1 MFLDLARKR
10 YSLRSFLIK
19 EIEREKLEYVVEA
32 ARYAPSACNLQPVK
46 FYVVTDKDMLSK
58 IHQAYPREWF
68 KKAPCV
74 IVAVGDRQSSW
85 KRADGKDHVDVDVA
99 ISVDH
104 LTLAASDVGLGT
116 CWVCAFDAKLC
127 HEILNLPV
135 HMEAIALIPI
145 GYPEK
150 EEVKEKRRKSLDE
163 IVEWI

>member
-1 MFLDLARKR
+1 
-10 YSLRSFLIK
+10 
-19 EIEREKLEYVVEA
+19 
-32 ARYAPSACNLQPVK
+32 
-46 FYVVTDKDMLSK
+46 MLSK

-135 HMEAIALIPI
+135 HMGSNSPHTHRIS
-145 GYPEK
+145 EK
-150 EEVKEKRRKSLDE
+150 EEVKENEGNLR
-163 IVEWI
+163 